1 MSTTNAI
8 LVFVTVALA
17 GAGPFIAVHRGGKAF
32 DPDEPE
38 PYEADD
44 DDTTQLPRVIDDP
57 YHY

>member
-1 MSTTNAI
+1 MNTTSTI
-8 LVFVTVALA
+8 IVFVTVALA

-44 DDTTQLPRVIDDP
+44 NTTQITRVTNDP
-57 YHY
+57 YSY